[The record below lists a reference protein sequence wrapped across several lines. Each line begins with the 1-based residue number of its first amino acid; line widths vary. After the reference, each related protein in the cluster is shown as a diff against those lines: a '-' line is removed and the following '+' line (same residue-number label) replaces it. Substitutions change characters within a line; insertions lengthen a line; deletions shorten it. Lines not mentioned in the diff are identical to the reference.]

1 MTIFAVR
8 KIRMMEIGGF
18 VLAALVGMS
27 LGLIGGGGS
36 VLMVPVLVYI
46 MGLNPLL
53 ATSYSLFIVGCTSMV
68 GAFYNYR
75 KGLVH
80 INTTLLFGA
89 ASVSAVFITRKW
101 ILPAIPENI
110 LTIGHFNL
118 TLSTLTMVL
127 FAVLMLAASFAMTKG
142 IKKETPA
149 HTSGPAH
156 SLKINVPKLLLYGIG
171 IGWVTG
177 FLGAG
182 GGFLLIPILVLLLGL
197 PMQQAVGTSLFII
210 GLNSLIGFTGDL
222 GHFAIDWLFLLKITA
237 IAIVGIF
244 IGGKLSKRIKGEKLR
259 KGFGWFVLTMGNFI
273 LIKEIFFQA

>member
-127 FAVLMLAASFAMTKG
+127 FAVLMLAASFAMIKG

-149 HTSGPAH
+149 HTSGPAR

-182 GGFLLIPILVLLLGL
+182 GGFLLIPILVLILGL

>member
-101 ILPAIPENI
+101 ILPAIPKNI

-127 FAVLMLAASFAMTKG
+127 FAVLMLAASFAMIKG

-182 GGFLLIPILVLLLGL
+182 GGFLLIPILVLILGL